1 MYNPDAAEMRRR
13 AALWV
18 YGYGYLALAG
28 GIAAGYLTM
37 NAGTATAAERMARRL
52 QESAFEAVR

>member
-1 MYNPDAAEMRRR
+1 MYEPEAAEIQRK

-18 YGYGYLALAG
+18 YAYIALAG
-28 GIAAGYLTM
+28 AVAVGYVAMHAGS
-37 NAGTATAAERMARRL
+37 ATAAERIARRL